1 MIKRLFTKEAR
12 QNLIWIA
19 VGTFF
24 IALAANFFYTPA
36 NMVPGGFTGLAIIIR
51 YLTRPLT
58 EGGIPVWLGNLI
70 LNVPLILLAI
80 ILRGWRFMRRTLIA
94 SLLFSAWLYV
104 LPTQALVEN
113 DLFLVSLFGGTIMGI
128 GLGLVF
134 FGKATTGGTDTV
146 AALIQKFLPHVG
158 VARMM
163 PLLDGAVILF
173 SAWIFGIRVSMYAAI
188 SVIAA
193 GIVADRLISG
203 FRNAYTAFIV
213 SSRSEEI
220 AGQIMK
226 TLDRGVTGLR
236 GEGMYTRRERPV
248 LMCAVSKKQIADL
261 KELVYTE
268 DPNAFMILVES
279 REIRGEG
286 FLQYSK
292 EEL

>member
-12 QNLIWIA
+12 QNLIWIF

-24 IALAANFFYTPA
+24 TALAANLFYTPA
-36 NMVPGGFTGLAIIIR
+36 DMVPGGFTGLAIIMR
-51 YLTRPLT
+51 HLTLHLMD
-58 EGGIPVWLGNLI
+58 GGMPVWLGNLI

-80 ILRGWRFMRRTLIA
+80 LLRGWRFMRRTLIA

-104 LPTQALVEN
+104 IPVQAVVED
-113 DLFLVSLFGGTIMGI
+113 DLLLISLFGGAIMGL

-146 AALIQKFLPHVG
+146 AALVQKFLPHIG

-163 PLLDGAVILF
+163 PVLDGAVILL
-173 SAWIFGIRVSMYAAI
+173 SVWIFGIRVSLYATI
-188 SVIAA
+188 SVIVS

-203 FRNAYTAFIV
+203 LKNAYTAFIV
-213 SSRSEEI
+213 SAKYNEI
-220 AGQIMK
+220 AETVMK
-226 TLDRGVTGLR
+226 TMDRGVTSLK
-236 GEGMYTRRERPV
+236 GEGMYTHRERPV
-248 LMCAVSKKQIADL
+248 LLCAVSKRQIADL
-261 KELVYTE
+261 KEIVYSA
-268 DPNAFMILVES
+268 DPDAFMILVDS

-286 FLQYSK
+286 FLQYST

>member
-12 QNLIWIA
+12 QNLIWIF

-24 IALAANFFYTPA
+24 TALAANLFYTPA
-36 NMVPGGFTGLAIIIR
+36 DMVPGGFTGLAIIMR
-51 YLTRPLT
+51 HLTLHLMD
-58 EGGIPVWLGNLI
+58 GGMPVWLGNLI

-80 ILRGWRFMRRTLIA
+80 LLRGWRFMRRTLIA

-104 LPTQALVEN
+104 IPVQAVVED
-113 DLFLVSLFGGTIMGI
+113 DLLLISLFGGAIMGL

-146 AALIQKFLPHVG
+146 AALVQKFLPHIG

-163 PLLDGAVILF
+163 PVLDGAVILL
-173 SAWIFGIRVSMYAAI
+173 SVWIFGIRVSLYATI
-188 SVIAA
+188 SVIVS

-203 FRNAYTAFIV
+203 LKNAYTAFIV
-213 SSRSEEI
+213 SARYNEI
-220 AGQIMK
+220 AETVMK
-226 TLDRGVTGLR
+226 TMDRGVTSLK
-236 GEGMYTRRERPV
+236 GEGMYTHRERPV
-248 LMCAVSKKQIADL
+248 LLCAVSKRQIADL
-261 KELVYTE
+261 KEIVYSA
-268 DPNAFMILVES
+268 DPDAFMILVDS

-286 FLQYSK
+286 FLQYST